1 MTTDWI
7 VMVISSNFSSRVLSS
22 VSRPWERLHTGGNNQ
37 GHSSK
42 ADIINVFQY
51 FDFMIT
57 YRSTSDGN
65 DGTTI
70 HQCTVKQFVGP

>member
-1 MTTDWI
+1 MVRSGAGVDWCGVSCERRWCVTTDWI

-42 ADIINVFQY
+42 ANIINVFQY

-57 YRSTSDGN
+57 
-65 DGTTI
+65 
-70 HQCTVKQFVGP
+70 